1 MNAESKHAASLS
13 HIYAPSKAPL
23 SNEAAAK
30 WTTWGGMWMLLLSIA
45 AFGASYLATS
55 LGPWAA
61 LVGFGTSALAALV
74 GVTSAARAGFRAVS
88 RREGAAAAVGHAV
101 FFISNLFMLAL
112 GALAALLSTV
122 GFSRGRQLR
131 RLGRVLLPD
140 VVPGRA
146 WSHTKV
152 SVVAPSPV
160 PAGLAD
166 QWREN
171 GRTEHA
177 SVAAFARLTLDL
189 VALGAPPHLIAAS
202 QADAIDEVRHAE
214 LCFSLARSLDAQEE
228 DPGPFPAAQHAR
240 TLPPTRTLGLAAL
253 AVHSLVD
260 GALHEGVSAR
270 VIAKLAKR
278 SDVPAIRGV
287 LKEIAADEGRH
298 SAHGWDVVEWCLSE
312 GKAPVANALRGA
324 LRTLPT
330 RMRASVPE
338 AARDG
343 SWEAWG
349 IHGDTLAQHEYADAR
364 AALVERVERM
374 VGDRA
379 RAA

>member
-1 MNAESKHAASLS
+1 MLLDTESKAPLS
-13 HIYAPSKAPL
+13 HIYAPPATAVKSRP
-23 SNEAAAK
+23 SRAK
-30 WTTWGGMWMLLLSIA
+30 RILKYVAVTVMLFI
-45 AFGASYLATS
+45 GAVV
-55 LGPWAA
+55 A
-61 LVGFGTSALAALV
+61 LFA
-74 GVTSAARAGFRAVS
+74 
-88 RREGAAAAVGHAV
+88 
-101 FFISNLFMLAL
+101 
-112 GALAALLSTV
+112 TV

-131 RLGRVLLPD
+131 RRGRVMLPR
-140 VVPGRA
+140 VVAGRA

-152 SVVAPSPV
+152 SVVTPSPI

-171 GRTEHA
+171 GRSEHA

-189 VALGAPPHLIAAS
+189 VALGAPPHLVSAS

-214 LCFSLARSLDAQEE
+214 LCFSLARSLDGKEE
-228 DPGPFPAAQHAR
+228 DPAPFPAARRAR
-240 TLPPTRTLGLAAL
+240 TLPPTRTLGLATL

-270 VIAKLAKR
+270 IIAKLAKR

-298 SAHGWDVVEWCLSE
+298 AAHGWDVVEWCLSE
-312 GKAPVANALRGA
+312 GKDPVATALLGA
-324 LRTLPT
+324 LRTLPK
-330 RMRASVPE
+330 RMRSSLPE

-349 IHGDTLAQHEYADAR
+349 IHGDALAHAEYEDTR
-364 AALVERVERM
+364 GALVQRIERLVDRM
-374 VGDRA
+374 A
-379 RAA
+379 HAA